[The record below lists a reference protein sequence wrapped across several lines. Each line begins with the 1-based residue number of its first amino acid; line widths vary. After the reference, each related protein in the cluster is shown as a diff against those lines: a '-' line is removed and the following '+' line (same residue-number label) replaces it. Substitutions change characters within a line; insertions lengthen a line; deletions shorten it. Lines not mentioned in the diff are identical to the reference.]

1 MHYVAKF
8 EGNTWQRIVDTR
20 TLWRQHPCYCFL
32 LPNAPSLQSVCE
44 QRRITGL
51 LLLLHPFRREAA
63 AAAAT
68 TEDTQGGRMGPDAAV
83 RSERRSMLAH
93 REAPEQWLTLTGA
106 LAAEASAG
114 FSTLESETEGS
125 SIRKLCG
132 AGTVIM
138 FFHLIANW
146 QPPIYW
152 FICAVP
158 KAPIY
163 SQYMVPPF
171 YYRVIM
177 HLLSTYTLVGGIRQ
191 QASSKLVAA
200 VLALET

>member
-1 MHYVAKF
+1 MHYVVKF
-8 EGNTWQRIVDTR
+8 EGDTWQRVVDTR
-20 TLWRQHPCYCFL
+20 TLWRQHPCCCFS

-51 LLLLHPFRREAA
+51 LLLLLLHPFRREA

-83 RSERRSMLAH
+83 RSERRSMLAR
-93 REAPEQWLTLTGA
+93 REEPEQWLTLTGA
-106 LAAEASAG
+106 LAAGASAG
-114 FSTLESETEGS
+114 FSTLESEAEGS

-132 AGTVIM
+132 AGTVIV
-138 FFHLIANW
+138 FFHLLANW

-152 FICAVP
+152 FICAVR

-163 SQYMVPPF
+163 GQCMVPPF
-171 YYRVIM
+171 ITE
-177 HLLSTYTLVGGIRQ
+177 L
-191 QASSKLVAA
+191 
-200 VLALET
+200 